1 MTPLRLLLPSDGSP
15 AALAAARHAV
25 WLASLGLAVEV
36 HLLNV
41 QPPLPATSAAL
52 TGRTEIEAY
61 HREEGLAAL
70 AEARLLV
77 EQAGLPL
84 HLHIAVGDPATVAL
98 GFAERLGC
106 ALIVMG
112 THGRGAIAGAVMGSV
127 ATALVAAGHL
137 PVTLVH
143 S

>member
-1 MTPLRLLLPSDGSP
+1 MSALRILLPCDGS
-15 AALAAARHAV
+15 ATSLAAVRHAA
-25 WLASLGLAVEV
+25 WLAGLGLAVEV

-41 QPPLPATSAAL
+41 QPPLPATSAAV
-52 TGRTEIEAY
+52 TGREALEAY

-70 AEARLLV
+70 AEARVLL

-84 HLHIAVGDPATVAL
+84 HLHIAVGDPAPVAL
-98 GFAERLGC
+98 AFAERLGC
-106 ALIVMG
+106 ALIVRG
-112 THGRGAIAGAVMGSV
+112 THGRGALAGAVMGSV

-143 S
+143 G